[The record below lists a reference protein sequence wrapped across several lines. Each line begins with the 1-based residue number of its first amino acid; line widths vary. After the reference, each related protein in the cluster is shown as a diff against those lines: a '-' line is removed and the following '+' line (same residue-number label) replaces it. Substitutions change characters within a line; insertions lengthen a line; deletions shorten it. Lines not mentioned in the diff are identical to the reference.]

1 MLITTQRPAG
11 DVEWVLWAGTVGF
24 ESALPERF
32 AAAAAAGYERVT
44 LSPTDVARAAADGT
58 TAGDVGKRAA
68 DLGLRLTVDPVMN
81 WYPDSAPATS
91 RFAGI
96 GVEAALRSCAD
107 VGADSFSAI
116 ATQSSDIPLADL
128 AEPFA
133 ALCDAAADFGA
144 RVHLEFI
151 PFTIVADL
159 QVAWDI
165 VRTADRGNG
174 GLVFDTWHF
183 YRGTPDFAVLAE
195 VPGER
200 IYQVQLDDA
209 TAEAEGELRQE
220 TQRRLLPGDGALDLA
235 RAVRAL
241 DAIGALHAVG
251 PEVISPAMAQL
262 PIREAAELA
271 LARSRAVVR
280 EALAR

>member
-1 MLITTQRPAG
+1 MTTHQSLSA
-11 DVEWVLWAGTVGF
+11 VEWVLWAGTVGF
-24 ESALPERF
+24 QTALPERF
-32 AAAAAAGYERVT
+32 AAAAAAGYDRVT
-44 LSPTDVARAAADGT
+44 LSPTDVERAAAEGT
-58 TAGDVGKRAA
+58 SAVDIGKHAA

-91 RFAGI
+91 RFAGV

-116 ATQSSDIPLADL
+116 ATQSSDVPLADL

-133 ALCDAAADFGA
+133 GLCDAAAHFGA

-151 PFTIVADL
+151 PFTIVRDL
-159 QVAWDI
+159 RVAWDI
-165 VRTADRGNG
+165 VRTADRPNG

-183 YRGTPDFAVLAE
+183 YRGTPDFGVLAD

-200 IYQVQLDDA
+200 IYHVQIDDA
-209 TAEAEGELRQE
+209 PAEAEGELRQE
-220 TQRRLLPGDGALDLA
+220 TQCRLLPGDGALDLA
-235 RAVRAL
+235 RVVRAL
-241 DAIGALHAVG
+241 DAIGGLHAIG
-251 PEVISPAMAQL
+251 PEVISPTLARM

-271 LARSRAVVR
+271 LARSRAVVQ
-280 EALAR
+280 EALAA